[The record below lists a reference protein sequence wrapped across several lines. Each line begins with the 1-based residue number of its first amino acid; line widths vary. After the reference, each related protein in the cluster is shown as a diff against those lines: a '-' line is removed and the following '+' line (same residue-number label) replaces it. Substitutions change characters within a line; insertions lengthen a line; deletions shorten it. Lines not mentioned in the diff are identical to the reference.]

1 MNTTFLETLV
11 RIAAVGSFRQ
21 AAAQLGATQ
30 AAVSQRIAALEQEL
44 AVRLIERGPRP
55 VRLTA
60 AGERILPVAERMLAL
75 EAELKSRARPDAA
88 AAGRVRVGAIESV
101 VHTWL
106 TKLIRRVAE
115 RAPAVELDLTVDTAR
130 NLRERFY
137 KRDLQLIFQNDPL
150 EARGEG
156 DAWTQTQTQTLT
168 QPLCRFPMRWIACPG
183 ALPARP
189 LSLGDL
195 ARIPLITFSA
205 RSSPHQQLRALFQA
219 EGLDPRI
226 TCCPSVAGII
236 KLVLDGFG
244 VAAVPPLFLRSALLR
259 KRVQLYTGPKLPGL
273 RISVAHSARLSAAE
287 RLVVTEARQVVTDYC
302 VEAGARWARASR

>member
-1 MNTTFLETLV
+1 VNTTFLETLV

-21 AAAQLGATQ
+21 AAEQLGATQ
-30 AAVSQRIAALEQEL
+30 AAVSQRIATLEDEL
-44 AVRLIERGPRP
+44 DARLVERGPRP

-60 AGERILPVAERMLAL
+60 AGERILPIAERMLAL
-75 EAELKSRARPDAA
+75 EAELKSRARPGAA
-88 AAGRVRVGAIESV
+88 PAGRVRVGAIESV

-150 EARGEG
+150 EAAGID
-156 DAWTQTQTQTLT
+156 DAWT
-168 QPLCRFPMRWIACPG
+168 QPLCRFPMRWIGRPG
-183 ALPARP
+183 ELPVRP
-189 LSLGDL
+189 LSLSEL
-195 ARIPLITFSA
+195 ARMPLITFSA
-205 RSSPHQQLRALFQA
+205 RSSPHLQLRALFQA
-219 EGLDPRI
+219 EGLEPRI

-244 VAAVPPLFLRSALLR
+244 VAVVPPLFLRSALQR
-259 KRVQLYTGPKLPGL
+259 KRLRLYAGPKLPGL
-273 RISVAHSARLSAAE
+273 RISVAHAALPSAAE
-287 RLVVTEARQVVTDYC
+287 RLVVAEAQQVVAEYC
-302 VEAGARWARASR
+302 LEAGTRWARALGDAPR